1 MSETILSVEGVSL
14 NFGGVQAVKAVDVEV
29 TRHHITAIIGPNGA
43 GKTTLFNV
51 INGLFPPS
59 EGRITF
65 SNGSEIDITNHRTD
79 QIAALGIARTFQNIR
94 LFSSMTVLE
103 NVKIGFHPRTKTG
116 VLGAIF
122 PLPSSRREER
132 EINYAALQCLDFVG
146 LATEAGMQA
155 GSLAY
160 GDRRRLEIARA
171 LASSPTLILFDEP
184 AAGMNPRET
193 EDLMEL
199 IRKICRAGV
208 TVLLIEHDM
217 RLVMGISDW
226 IYVIDHG
233 KNIAEGKPGEIQQNP
248 KVTEA
253 YLGVQE

>member
-1 MSETILSVEGVSL
+1 
-14 NFGGVQAVKAVDVEV
+14 
-29 TRHHITAIIGPNGA
+29 
-43 GKTTLFNV
+43 
-51 INGLFPPS
+51 
-59 EGRITF
+59 
-65 SNGSEIDITNHRTD
+65 
-79 QIAALGIARTFQNIR
+79 
-94 LFSSMTVLE
+94 
-103 NVKIGFHPRTKTG
+103 
-116 VLGAIF
+116 
-122 PLPSSRREER
+122 
-132 EINYAALQCLDFVG
+132 
-146 LATEAGMQA
+146 MQA